1 VDENLVS
8 KYIRGISNSTNFEVL
23 IVLSFLAGHVGGV
36 EAESWLRVFLDGGS
50 GRSTEYT
57 WDPVAGALLGGEG
70 GSGIG
75 CTLGD

>member
-8 KYIRGISNSTNFEVL
+8 KYIREIFNSTNFEL
-23 IVLSFLAGHVGGV
+23 GDVGGV
-36 EAESWLRVFLDGGS
+36 ETESWLRVFLDGGS
-50 GRSTEYT
+50 GTSTEYT